1 VEASQGREELPAFW
15 LRVAL
20 AEGRG
25 SGGKSAVE
33 PALLARCAE
42 LLARFGG
49 GGGGGGGSSGGGAPP
64 LGAPPNAYIRKL
76 FDGYSAHFD
85 AHLVGVLGY
94 RTPDSLRALAAR
106 ALGSGCAWAQA
117 ADLGCGTGLAGVAF
131 RALVRG
137 ALDGC
142 DLSPGMVG
150 EAQKRPGLYRELQA
164 AEVVEWLRSRSAA
177 GVFYDLVL
185 SADVLVYIGGLEA
198 LFEAVAA
205 SLAGGAGGGGG
216 GGGGAGGAPPAF
228 LFSTEAML
236 EEGEGAT
243 FELTATGR
251 CRHSA
256 AYIRRLAGA
265 TGLAVVA
272 HSREAIRENAGR
284 PVEGDLWLLGL
295 ATQ

>member
-1 VEASQGREELPAFW
+1 M
-15 LRVAL
+15 
-20 AEGRG
+20 
-25 SGGKSAVE
+25 
-33 PALLARCAE
+33 
-42 LLARFGG
+42 
-49 GGGGGGGSSGGGAPP
+49 
-64 LGAPPNAYIRKL
+64 
-76 FDGYSAHFD
+76 
-85 AHLVGVLGY
+85 GVLGY
-94 RTPDSLRALAAR
+94 RTPESLRALAAR
-106 ALGSGCAWAQA
+106 ALGAGAAWAQA

-131 RALVRG
+131 RALVSG

-150 EAQKRPGLYRELQA
+150 EAQKRAGLYRDLQA
-164 AEVVEWLRSRSAA
+164 AEVVEWLQARSAA
-177 GVFYDLVL
+177 GVHYDLVL

-205 SLAGGAGGGGG
+205 SLAGAAGAGA
-216 GGGGAGGAPPAF
+216 GGAGGAPPAF
-228 LFSTEAML
+228 LISTEAML
-236 EEGEGAT
+236 AEAEGAT

-295 ATQ
+295 Q